1 MKRKPS
7 IIPLRISVRKTL
19 TDFAENTTI
28 HGIGYIFNALIPLIE
43 RCLWAV
49 VFGFF
54 AILAIYW
61 SADIAVQWQADPV
74 LTSVK
79 STGTI
84 FSFSVFHLCS
94 TRNMSLFRLSFANSN
109 FCYKSI
115 FLSLSIK
122 DCQYTRLNTQHLQ
135 FAAKVR
141 LKMFWTMRSTSNLRN
156 LS

>member
-1 MKRKPS
+1 MAKETKMKRKS
-7 IIPLRISVRKTL
+7 SNIPLRISIQKTL

-28 HGIGYIFNALIPLIE
+28 HGIGYIFNDLIPFIE

-79 STGTI
+79 STGTM
-84 FSFSVFHLCS
+84 FSFSVIFCLSS
-94 TRNMSLFRLSFANSN
+94 TYVLLEICFSLVSLLPIATFVTNPF
-109 FCYKSI
+109 FYH
-115 FLSLSIK
+115 FLLRIA
-122 DCQYTRLNTQHLQ
+122 NTQG
-135 FAAKVR
+135 
-141 LKMFWTMRSTSNLRN
+141 
-156 LS
+156 

>member
-28 HGIGYIFNALIPLIE
+28 HGIGYIFNALIPFIE

-79 STGTI
+79 STGTD
-84 FSFSVFHLCS
+84 FSFLSKKSKFFKVPKSPLSSLTVGSNPFVF
-94 TRNMSLFRLSFANSN
+94 
-109 FCYKSI
+109 I
-115 FLSLSIK
+115 FIFIQ
-122 DCQYTRLNTQHLQ
+122 DCQYTRLNTQHLR

-141 LKMFWTMRSTSNLRN
+141 LKMFWTMQSTNNLRN
-156 LS
+156 LF

>member
-1 MKRKPS
+1 MKRKS
-7 IIPLRISVRKTL
+7 SKTPLRISIRKTL

-28 HGIGYIFNALIPLIE
+28 HGIGYIFNALIPFIE

-79 STGTI
+79 STGTD
-84 FSFSVFHLCS
+84 FSL
-94 TRNMSLFRLSFANSN
+94 LSKKISFL
-109 FCYKSI
+109 KSP
-115 FLSLSIK
+115 K
-122 DCQYTRLNTQHLQ
+122 AHCLQ
-135 FAAKVR
+135 
-141 LKMFWTMRSTSNLRN
+141 
-156 LS
+156 

>member
-7 IIPLRISVRKTL
+7 NIPLKISVRKTL

-79 STGTI
+79 STGTM
-84 FSFSVFHLCS
+84 FSFSVIFCLSS
-94 TRNMSLFRLSFANSN
+94 TCYVLPEICLSFVCLLPIATFVTNP
-109 FCYKSI
+109 FFYH
-115 FLSLSIK
+115 FLLRIA
-122 DCQYTRLNTQHLQ
+122 NTQG
-135 FAAKVR
+135 
-141 LKMFWTMRSTSNLRN
+141 
-156 LS
+156 

>member
-1 MKRKPS
+1 MKRKPNN
-7 IIPLRISVRKTL
+7 IPLKISVRKTL

-28 HGIGYIFNALIPLIE
+28 HGIGYIFNALIPFIE

-79 STGTI
+79 STGTYYVI
-84 FSFSVFHLCS
+84 FFCHLLSVFHVCS
-94 TRNMSLFRLSFANSN
+94 TRNMSLFRLSFANILPVFSN
-109 FCYKSI
+109 FCYKS
-115 FLSLSIK
+115 
-122 DCQYTRLNTQHLQ
+122 
-135 FAAKVR
+135 
-141 LKMFWTMRSTSNLRN
+141 M
-156 LS
+156 

>member
-7 IIPLRISVRKTL
+7 NIPLKISVRKTL

-79 STGTI
+79 STGTM
-84 FSFSVFHLCS
+84 FSFSVIFCLSS
-94 TRNMSLFRLSFANSN
+94 TYVLPEICLSFVCLLPIATFVTNP
-109 FCYKSI
+109 FFYH
-115 FLSLSIK
+115 FLLRIA
-122 DCQYTRLNTQHLQ
+122 NTQG
-135 FAAKVR
+135 
-141 LKMFWTMRSTSNLRN
+141 
-156 LS
+156 